1 MDDDEVRPDRGRAQ
15 VRRALQ
21 GQRGKPSVR
30 PTHRDETHS
39 MRRRLGRQPYQV
51 PTTVL
56 GVPTAREEWGAHR
69 HVGAVRRLRHNARR
83 YGIGWEGS
91 DYSSD
96 DSSSSSGSWSSG
108 SDSTGLFS
116 RKTRSLLESE
126 RGEEAVGREG
136 SGGEDGPLGAAHRE
150 SMERVL
156 AGGRLDSRDVGSLVG
171 RGGGS
176 PSFFLKPWPIAKPVV
191 GMRR

>member
-1 MDDDEVRPDRGRAQ
+1 
-15 VRRALQ
+15 
-21 GQRGKPSVR
+21 
-30 PTHRDETHS
+30 

-51 PTTVL
+51 PTAVL

-69 HVGAVRRLRHNARR
+69 HVGAVRRLRYNARR

-96 DSSSSSGSWSSG
+96 DSSNSSGSRSSG
-108 SDSTGLFS
+108 SDSTSLFS
-116 RKTRSLLESE
+116 RKMRSLLESE
-126 RGEEAVGREG
+126 RGEETVGREG
-136 SGGEDGPLGAAHRE
+136 SGGEDGPLSAARRE

-156 AGGRLDSRDVGSLVG
+156 AGGRLDSRDVGSSVG

-176 PSFFLKPWPIAKPVV
+176 SSLFLRSWPIAKPFV
-191 GMRR
+191 GVRR